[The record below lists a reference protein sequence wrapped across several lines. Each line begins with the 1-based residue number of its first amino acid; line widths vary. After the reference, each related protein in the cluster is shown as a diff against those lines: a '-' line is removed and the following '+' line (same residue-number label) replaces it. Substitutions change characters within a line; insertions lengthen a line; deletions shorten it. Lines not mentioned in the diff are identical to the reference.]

1 MGEMAASKLRLK
13 RLNELTLGDLEAIRL
28 ILRGDSIIDWH
39 RLHLATEQEAQ
50 RFLRSQEFLLDDAL
64 DRSRL
69 EMIQQEAIGY
79 LRRNFDFAIPKPIEN
94 ARIED
99 LLQLASGK
107 GHRQVCACTVLKA
120 MHIIHHLD
128 ARELLS
134 TLPISSQEL
143 FQMVEE
149 KVYRVIGGMLS
160 AGLPIT
166 ELIGGRKHKDS
177 LYTKLLSK
185 RETTAAA
192 IYDKIRFRIVTRT
205 VDDLVPVLHYLTEH
219 LFAYNYVLPEQ
230 SINTIFQFRSFC
242 ASHPHLKQ
250 YLDKFQ
256 GRLDDELTLS
266 DNSFS
271 AQSYRVMHFI
281 VDMPIRMRPEVLEQA
296 PAAMRELG
304 AVVFM
309 MVEFQ
314 LVDRET
320 EANNELGDASHAR
333 YKERQRLAVARRLK
347 LGTREMKVPTQ
358 ALQGPPVSTRKPS
371 GGR

>member
-1 MGEMAASKLRLK
+1 MAAAKLRLK
-13 RLNELTLGDLEAIRL
+13 RLDELTLGDLEAMRL

-39 RLHLATEQEAQ
+39 RLHLGTEQEAQ
-50 RFLRSQEFLLDDAL
+50 NFLRVQEFRLDDPL
-64 DRSRL
+64 DRARL
-69 EMIQQEAIGY
+69 GMIQQEAIGY

-94 ARIED
+94 ARAED
-99 LLQLASGK
+99 LLLLASGK

-192 IYDKIRFRIVTRT
+192 IYDKIRFRIVART
-205 VDDLVPVLHYLTEH
+205 VDDLLPVLHYLTGH
-219 LFAYNYVLPEQ
+219 LLPYNYVLPEQ
-230 SINTIFQFRSFC
+230 SINTIFHFRSFC
-242 ASHPHLKQ
+242 ASRPHLRQ
-250 YLDKFQ
+250 FLDKFQ
-256 GRLDDELTLS
+256 GRLDDELTPS

-281 VDMPIRMRPEVLEQA
+281 VDMPIRLGPEILERA

-347 LGTREMKVPTQ
+347 LGTREMKVP
-358 ALQGPPVSTRKPS
+358 PPVSTRKPPA
-371 GGR
+371 GR